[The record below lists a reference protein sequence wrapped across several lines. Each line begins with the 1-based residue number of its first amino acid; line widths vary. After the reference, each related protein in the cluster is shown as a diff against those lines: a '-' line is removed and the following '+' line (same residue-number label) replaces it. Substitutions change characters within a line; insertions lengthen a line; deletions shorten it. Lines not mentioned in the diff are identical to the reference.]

1 MFTIAMSYAN
11 ARSVDIDRHVEEEHR
26 KLNVQGFVNYAQST
40 HLAQKAY
47 RAVALSLQQLVTML
61 LG

>member
-11 ARSVDIDRHVEEEHR
+11 ARSVDIDRHVEAEHR
-26 KLNVQGFVNYAQST
+26 KLNVQGFITYAQGT
-40 HLAQKAY
+40 RLAQKAY
-47 RAVALSLQQLVTML
+47 RAIAISTQQLVTLL